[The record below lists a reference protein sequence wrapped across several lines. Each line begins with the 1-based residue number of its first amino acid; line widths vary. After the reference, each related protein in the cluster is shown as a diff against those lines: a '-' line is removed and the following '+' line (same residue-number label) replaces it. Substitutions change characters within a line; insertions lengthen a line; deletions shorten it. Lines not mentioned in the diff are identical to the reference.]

1 MSVLNNSRG
10 KLKDL
15 KKLHITSFCEF
26 ILKYKPYVVVYNI
39 SRVFYSATGK
49 ILSHF
54 TTVVKP
60 ASNVL
65 KIKTFLR
72 DECYKCVRRNL
83 KRAKSDY
90 SLQ

>member
-1 MSVLNNSRG
+1 MCVLNNSRG

-26 ILKYKPYVVVYNI
+26 ILKYKPNFAVYNI
-39 SRVFYSATGK
+39 SSVIDSAIGE

-60 ASNVL
+60 ASNVI

-72 DECYKCVRRNL
+72 DDCYKCVRRNL
-83 KRAKSDY
+83 ITC
-90 SLQ
+90 